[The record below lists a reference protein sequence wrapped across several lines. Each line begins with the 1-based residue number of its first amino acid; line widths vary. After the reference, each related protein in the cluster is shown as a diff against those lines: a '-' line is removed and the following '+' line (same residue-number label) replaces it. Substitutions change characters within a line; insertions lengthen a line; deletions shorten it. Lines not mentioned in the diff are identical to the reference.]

1 VKEFCCLAVVLI
13 YAAGCSSSSNVTSSS
28 NVVAVN
34 VKNAETNSIANQS
47 VASAVNQTG
56 VNAQIN
62 ANAEF
67 PVNANKIVI
76 QNSAISKDNV
86 RNWDAKKEGVKENTP
101 IAGKIEAATTAA
113 PDNSEVLSRMNA
125 KGEPVET
132 RVFKKHR
139 VLTKVERTDLNNQNI
154 KVHLKNGKVVNL
166 PEGTIENFL
175 TASADDILKAVGEN

>member
-1 VKEFCCLAVVLI
+1 MSKFFYLAVIVI
-13 YAAGCSSSSNVTSSS
+13 YTAGCSSPSN
-28 NVVAVN
+28 VAVN
-34 VKNAETNSIANQS
+34 STAAANVKIAETNNIVNQS
-47 VASAVNQTG
+47 VASAVNQT
-56 VNAQIN
+56 NAQIN
-62 ANAEF
+62 ANAQV

-132 RVFKKHR
+132 RIFKNHR
-139 VLTKVERTDLNNQNI
+139 ILTKVERTDLNNQNI
-154 KVHLKNGKVVNL
+154 KVHLKNGKVANL
-166 PEGTIENFL
+166 PEGSVENFL
-175 TASADDILKAVGEN
+175 TASADDILKAVGKN

>member
-1 VKEFCCLAVVLI
+1 MSKFFCLAILLI
-13 YAAGCSSSSNVTSSS
+13 YAAGCSSSSNVAPSS
-28 NVVAVN
+28 NVAAVN
-34 VKNAETNSIANQS
+34 VKNAETNSIVNQS
-47 VASAVNQTG
+47 VASAVNQTS
-56 VNAQIN
+56 
-62 ANAEF
+62 ANAEV

-139 VLTKVERTDLNNQNI
+139 VLTKVERTDLNNQSI

-166 PEGTIENFL
+166 PEGTVENFL